1 MYRNEIIE
9 IISGNENKELNN
21 WYYSNIKSLTK
32 FLIDKLE
39 LKNIQKIEPE
49 NNMLNI
55 PAEIPKKVM
64 SK

>member
-9 IISGNENKELNN
+9 SINGNENKELNN

-32 FLIDKLE
+32 FLIYKLE
-39 LKNIQKIEPE
+39 LKNILKIEPE

-55 PAEIPKKVM
+55 PAEIPEKVV

>member
-21 WYYSNIKSLTK
+21 WYCSNMKSLTK

-39 LKNIQKIEPE
+39 LKNILKIEPE

-55 PAEIPKKVM
+55 PAEIPEKVM

>member
-1 MYRNEIIE
+1 MYRDEIIE
-9 IISGNENKELNN
+9 IISSNKNKELNN

-39 LKNIQKIEPE
+39 LKNILKIEPE

-55 PAEIPKKVM
+55 PAEIPEKVM

>member
-32 FLIDKLE
+32 TESIE
-39 LKNIQKIEPE
+39 LSCQAQYAQC
-49 NNMLNI
+49 LF
-55 PAEIPKKVM
+55 
-64 SK
+64 

>member
-39 LKNIQKIEPE
+39 SKNIQKIEPE

-55 PAEIPKKVM
+55 PAEIPEKVM